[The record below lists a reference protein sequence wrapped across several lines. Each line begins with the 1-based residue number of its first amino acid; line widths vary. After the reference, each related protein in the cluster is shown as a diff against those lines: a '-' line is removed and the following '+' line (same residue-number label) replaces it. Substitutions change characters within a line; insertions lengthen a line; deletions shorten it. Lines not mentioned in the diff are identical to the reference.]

1 MIVEAYKVEHRLDWH
16 FQIVPNDTILS
27 LTLVCLFVIDKCV
40 YIYVVVFFVPNPNFI
55 FLFSASSALLI
66 HDTGEK
72 KPMKKKREKTTK

>member
-40 YIYVVVFFVPNPNFI
+40 YIYVVVFFCFESKFYI
-55 FLFSASSALLI
+55 FVFSIISIIDSRYRR
-66 HDTGEK
+66 K